1 MLPWRNVHWNT
12 RYEQCRSVVDDGDR
26 GRGWD
31 DDGDV
36 DGQEN
41 EQNGLLGHDCTV
53 YCICTFYDTR
63 CRVWEHAHAQVE
75 KPWQQVDGCT
85 SYTEGGI

>member
-1 MLPWRNVHWNT
+1 MLPWWDVHWNT
-12 RYEQCRSVVDDGDR
+12 RYEQCGDADDGDC
-26 GRGWD
+26 D
-31 DDGDV
+31 DNGDGDG
-36 DGQEN
+36 DGQGG
-41 EQNGLLGHDCTV
+41 EQEGLLGDDCTV